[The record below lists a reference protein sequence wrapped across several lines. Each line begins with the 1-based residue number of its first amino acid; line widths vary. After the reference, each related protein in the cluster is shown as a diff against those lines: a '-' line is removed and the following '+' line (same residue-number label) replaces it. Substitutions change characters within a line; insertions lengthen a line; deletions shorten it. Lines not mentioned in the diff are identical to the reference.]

1 MMIGGAGALVAD
13 LLGDLQALHAALEQG
28 IDHHHVRP
36 QLVDLIRHGPAVLL
50 DVEQLDA
57 LLAVQQVAHVLRH
70 LRDVLDEEQ
79 ADLIREG

>member
-1 MMIGGAGALVAD
+1 MGGVGTLVAD
-13 LLGDLQALHAALEQG
+13 LLGDLQALHPPLEQRV
-28 IDHHHVRP
+28 DHHHVRS
-36 QLVDLIRHGPAVLL
+36 QLVDLLRHGPAVLL

-70 LRDVLDEEQ
+70 LRDVLDEQQ